1 MIANFQVGMNSGG
14 HVDSIEMLDAQVS
27 CNLATLLCKY
37 HATNSGVEAIGRNL
51 LVLKKENGTWRICL
65 HMTVV

>member
-1 MIANFQVGMNSGG
+1 LIANFQVGMSGG
-14 HVDSIEMLDAQVS
+14 GHIDSIEILDAQVS

-51 LVLKKENGTWRICL
+51 LALKKINGIWRIYL